1 MPVLETGVALIGAIG
16 GAIELYDKLYPRLVR
31 LLANET
37 AREPRIKIAAT
48 PDKQSLV
55 ATHEGH
61 PVRTVTYSELE
72 ANLGPDDLSAIQ
84 MHERR
89 METLSRLFA
98 TAYEALPNL
107 GPAERVQE
115 EQRLLRHVH
124 DMKQDLIAITDYIQR
139 IGFDLEDHYSMA
151 RHLVETRL

>member
-1 MPVLETGVALIGAIG
+1 MPLIETSIALIGALG
-16 GAIELYDKLYPRLVR
+16 GAIELFDKLYPRLVK
-31 LLANET
+31 LLTNET
-37 AREPRIKIAAT
+37 AREPSIKIAAT
-48 PDKQSLV
+48 SDKQGLV
-55 ATHEGH
+55 ATHEGRL
-61 PVRTVTYSELE
+61 VRMVTYAELE
-72 ANLGPDDLSAIQ
+72 ASLEPDDLAAIQ

-115 EQRLLRHVH
+115 EQRLLRHAH

-139 IGFDLEDHYSMA
+139 IGFDLEDHYSMT
-151 RHLVETRL
+151 RHLVETQL